1 MTTARHGGIVCADCG
16 HQSVA
21 VPVLPP
27 PARHCETIPPPARQ
41 TSHWAENVIICANCP
56 GHRATNGHHYRYYMS
71 AEAKLKFQCRNTLY
85 LYCILP
91 LLTNTKERAHL
102 LFLEDINDKRLSCW
116 NQNVFFCVYGRH
128 YDPLYSKL
136 TIYFPK
142 SGAHITFQPL

>member
-21 VPVLPP
+21 VPVL
-27 PARHCETIPPPARQ
+27 PPPARQ

-71 AEAKLKFQCRNTLY
+71 AEAKLKFQCRNTKV
-85 LYCILP
+85 P
-91 LLTNTKERAHL
+91 LLHPIYHTDQYDGASHL
-102 LFLEDINDKRLSCW
+102 LFSEDINDKRLICW

-136 TIYFPK
+136 TIYSPK